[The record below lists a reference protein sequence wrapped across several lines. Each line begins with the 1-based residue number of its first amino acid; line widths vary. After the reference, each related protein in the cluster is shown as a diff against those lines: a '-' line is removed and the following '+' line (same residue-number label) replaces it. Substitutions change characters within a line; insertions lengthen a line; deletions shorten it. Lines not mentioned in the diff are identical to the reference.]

1 MPSYLLLHFNECS
14 KMYIFKAAALHFMDF
29 MWLLKCAIEIR
40 LYRAL
45 EHLEK
50 ELVVLDLWGVLSL
63 FRAAESLHF
72 AICNRT
78 ENLDKDT
85 DSRAAL
91 FMDSSSSSYFS
102 VQNSIGRTQR
112 ETHHPKNLL
121 LLLLRLGCYWCIER
135 KNIEQKIVEQ
145 HSDDAII
152 IIQSPAVFAF
162 EQQN

>member
-14 KMYIFKAAALHFMDF
+14 KMYIFKAAETAFHGFHVTFKVRD
-29 MWLLKCAIEIR
+29 WDQT
-40 LYRAL
+40 L

-135 KNIEQKIVEQ
+135 KNTEQKIVEQ